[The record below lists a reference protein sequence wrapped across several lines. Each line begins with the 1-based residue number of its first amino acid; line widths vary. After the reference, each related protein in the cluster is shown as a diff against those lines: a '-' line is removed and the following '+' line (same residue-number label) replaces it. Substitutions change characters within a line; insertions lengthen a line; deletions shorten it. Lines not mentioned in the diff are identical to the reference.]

1 MDQKPRYRRGV
12 GMIILNSKN
21 QIFIG
26 QRFDKDKSAWQ
37 MPQGGID
44 KGESPAKAVIREM
57 KEETGIKKNYK
68 IIYECKTWYFYKL
81 PSYLRKKLWK
91 GRFIGQKQKWFIISF
106 TGKDED
112 INIKTKKPEF
122 KKWEWSTQDK
132 ILKKIVPFKR
142 RLYTSIF
149 KEINNI
155 DD

>member
-1 MDQKPRYRRGV
+1 
-12 GMIILNSKN
+12 MIKKRWLNKHNIFSNRTEWIKN
-21 QIFIG
+21 QDIEE
-26 QRFDKDKSAWQ
+26 
-37 MPQGGID
+37 
-44 KGESPAKAVIREM
+44 ESPAKAVIREM

-142 RLYTSIF
+142 RLYTGIF

-155 DD
+155 DS

>member
-1 MDQKPRYRRGV
+1 
-12 GMIILNSKN
+12 
-21 QIFIG
+21 
-26 QRFDKDKSAWQ
+26 
-37 MPQGGID
+37 
-44 KGESPAKAVIREM
+44 M

-68 IIYECKTWYFYKL
+68 IIYESKTWYFYKL

-155 DD
+155 DG

>member
-1 MDQKPRYRRGV
+1 
-12 GMIILNSKN
+12 
-21 QIFIG
+21 
-26 QRFDKDKSAWQ
+26 

-57 KEETGIKKNYK
+57 KEETGIKKNYE
-68 IIYECKTWYFYKL
+68 IIYESKTWYFYKL

-122 KKWEWSTQDK
+122 KKWEWSTQDN

-142 RLYTSIF
+142 KLYTSIF

-155 DD
+155 DG